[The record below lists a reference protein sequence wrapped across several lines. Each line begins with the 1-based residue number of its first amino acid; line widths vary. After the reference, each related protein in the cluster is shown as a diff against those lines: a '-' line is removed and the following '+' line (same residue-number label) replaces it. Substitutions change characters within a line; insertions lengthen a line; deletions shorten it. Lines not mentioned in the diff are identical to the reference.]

1 MPEVIFPGPEGRLEG
16 RYHPGPTADAP
27 IALIL
32 HPDPRYG
39 GTMNN
44 RVTYALHYAF
54 KDLGFTVLRFN
65 FRGVG
70 RSQGEFDQG
79 VGELS
84 DAASA
89 LDYVQGLHQ
98 NARTCWVA
106 GFSFGA
112 WIGMQLLMRRPEI
125 SGFVSV
131 SPPANH
137 YDFSFLAPCPAS
149 GLIVN
154 GAADRIVP
162 PEEVEKFASR
172 LQSQRGIT
180 ITHHTIPEADHFFS
194 RGMDEMIAVVKD
206 YVARRMSE
214 GTH

>member
-131 SPPANH
+131 SPPASH

-149 GLIVN
+149 GLIIN
-154 GAADRIVP
+154 GGADRIVP
-162 PEEVEKFASR
+162 PEEVAKLAAK
-172 LQSQRGIT
+172 LQAQKGIT
-180 ITHHTIPEADHFFS
+180 ITHHVMPEADHFYADCL
-194 RGMDEMIAVVKD
+194 DEMVTVVKD
-206 YVARRMSE
+206 YVRGRLSGELA
-214 GTH
+214 